1 MSINAL
7 YPAKSPYFATGVVN
21 GRFLDVLVDRPIPK
35 LGSDRYWEITQ
46 TYNLRPDMLA
56 YDLYANPKL
65 WWVFASRN
73 PNALKDPFFDFTTGT
88 SIYLPEAA
96 TLKQVLG
103 I

>member
-1 MSINAL
+1 
-7 YPAKSPYFATGVVN
+7 
-21 GRFLDVLVDRPIPK
+21 
-35 LGSDRYWEITQ
+35 
-46 TYNLRPDMLA
+46 MLA